1 MHTFNRLKCHTA
13 SKPKKR
19 LFEFLKG
26 NFFTESLICHSLFQL
41 SSWFVLSYFQIE
53 FSPNFATIFLSRGYM
68 KICRFT
74 SAQYPSPVFG
84 TVDNGFIQPLSGEP
98 YTGIV
103 QQGDKLE
110 IASVKFWAPVAPSKI
125 VCVGRNYREHAA
137 ELGNPLPS
145 EPLLFLKAPSSLI
158 GPEEA
163 ILLPPVSRQVEH
175 EGELG
180 VVIGKTASQLTD
192 LADPLAYVFGYTC
205 LNDVTARDIQRQDV
219 QFTRGKSFDTFC
231 PVGPFVVTG
240 INPLALDLTTRLNG
254 KITQQGNTKEMAFAV
269 PSLIRYI
276 SRAMTL
282 FPGDL
287 IATGTPAGVTR
298 MIPGDSVEVEIN
310 GIGILRNSIST
321 L

>member
-1 MHTFNRLKCHTA
+1 
-13 SKPKKR
+13 
-19 LFEFLKG
+19 
-26 NFFTESLICHSLFQL
+26 
-41 SSWFVLSYFQIE
+41 
-53 FSPNFATIFLSRGYM
+53 M

-74 SAQYPSPVFG
+74 SAQYPSTVFG
-84 TVDNGFIQPLSGEP
+84 AVANGFVQPLAGEP

-103 QQGDKLE
+103 KLGDL
-110 IASVKFWAPVAPSKI
+110 IPLASVKLWAPVVPSKI

-137 ELGNPLPS
+137 ELGNPLPP

-163 ILLPPVSRQVEH
+163 ILLPTVSRQVEH

-192 LADPLAYVFGYTC
+192 LADPLEYVFGYTC

-254 KITQQGNTKEMAFAV
+254 KTTQQGNTKEMAFAV

-298 MIPGDSVEVEIN
+298 MLPGDSVEVEIT
-310 GIGILRNSIST
+310 GIGILRNRISS